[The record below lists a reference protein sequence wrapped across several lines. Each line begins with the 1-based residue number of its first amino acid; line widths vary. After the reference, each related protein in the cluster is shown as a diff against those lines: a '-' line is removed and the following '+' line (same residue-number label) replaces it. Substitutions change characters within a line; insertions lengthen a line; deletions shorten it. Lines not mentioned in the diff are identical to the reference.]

1 MARRFVLNAVYR
13 NKTAAN
19 ARRFLRDLKR
29 ACPISIRTILT
40 YNGKEFTDRLFGLRK
55 RLLQDSMSLIRF
67 TQLSVLNTG

>member
-1 MARRFVLNAVYR
+1 MPVYR

-29 ACPISIRTILT
+29 ACPIIIRTILT

>member
-1 MARRFVLNAVYR
+1 MPVYS

-29 ACPISIRTILT
+29 ACPISIRTSLT